1 MHACVHFA
9 KKEHDM
15 KVSIASD
22 HAGFDEKQLLIPYLQ
37 ELGYEVIDRGPESA
51 DRVDYPD
58 YAALVAKDIED
69 DEAERGVLICGTGI
83 GMSLAANKCK
93 GIRAANVTMPELAAL
108 CRQHNDANIVCI
120 SGRFV
125 SDEDNKKIVKTFLE
139 TEFEGGRH
147 EGRVNK
153 ISALEA

>member
-1 MHACVHFA
+1 
-9 KKEHDM
+9 M

-58 YAALVAKDIED
+58 YAALVAKDVED

-108 CRQHNDANIVCI
+108 CRQHNDAN
-120 SGRFV
+120 FV

-139 TEFEGGRH
+139 TDFEGGRH

>member
-1 MHACVHFA
+1 
-9 KKEHDM
+9 M

-58 YAALVAKDIED
+58 YAALVAKDVED

-83 GMSLAANKCK
+83 GMSIAANKHR
-93 GIRAANVTMPELAAL
+93 GIRAACVSDTFSARLTRCHNNANVICFGARVIGAGLAA
-108 CRQHNDANIVCI
+108 DIVNCFI
-120 SGRFV
+120 
-125 SDEDNKKIVKTFLE
+125 D
-139 TEFEGGRH
+139 TEYEGGRH
-147 EGRVNK
+147 ARRVAMLD
-153 ISALEA
+153 ALDGD

>member
-1 MHACVHFA
+1 
-9 KKEHDM
+9 M

-58 YAALVAKDIED
+58 YAALVAKDVED

-83 GMSLAANKCK
+83 GMAMTADKVPGVRATVVQTNKF
-93 GIRAANVTMPELAAL
+93 AEL
-108 CRQHNDANIVCI
+108 CREHNDCNVLCL
-120 SGRFV
+120 SGRFTAPM
-125 SDEDNKKIVKTFLE
+125 DNCQFVETFLT
-139 TEFEGGRH
+139 TEFGGGRH
-147 EGRVNK
+147 EGRVAK
-153 ISALEA
+153 IMAEDER

>member
-1 MHACVHFA
+1 
-9 KKEHDM
+9 M

-22 HAGFDEKQLLIPYLQ
+22 HAGFDEKQLLIPYLREQ
-37 ELGYEVIDRGPESA
+37 GYEVADRGPDSA

-58 YAALVAKDIED
+58 YAERVARDIESGAAD
-69 DEAERGVLICGTGI
+69 RGILICGTGI
-83 GMSLAANKCK
+83 GMSLAANKCE

-108 CRQHNDANIVCI
+108 SRQHNDANVICI

-125 SDEDNKKIVKTFLE
+125 SDEDNRAIVKAFLE

-147 EGRVNK
+147 ERRVEK
-153 ISALEA
+153 IMALENE

>member
-1 MHACVHFA
+1 
-9 KKEHDM
+9 M

-22 HAGFDEKQLLIPYLQ
+22 HAGFEEKQLLIPYLE
-37 ELGYEVIDRGPESA
+37 ELGYEVVDRGPQSA

-58 YAALVAKDIED
+58 FAHLVAKDVED
-69 DEAERGVLICGTGI
+69 ATVDRGVLICGTGI
-83 GMSLAANKCK
+83 GMSLAANKHT

-108 CRQHNDANIVCI
+108 SRQHNDANVICI

-125 SDEDNKKIVKTFLE
+125 DDATNRQIVKTFLE

-147 EGRVNK
+147 EQRVAK
-153 ISALEA
+153 IEDVSRTNVG

>member
-1 MHACVHFA
+1 
-9 KKEHDM
+9 M

-22 HAGFDEKQLLIPYLQ
+22 HAGFDEKQLLVPFLKEQ
-37 ELGYEVIDRGPESA
+37 GYEVIDRGPESA

-58 YAALVAKDIED
+58 YAELVARDIESG
-69 DEAERGVLICGTGI
+69 EAERGILICGTGI
-83 GMSLAANKCK
+83 GMSLAANKCE

-108 CRQHNDANIVCI
+108 SRQHNDANVICI

-125 SDEDNKKIVKTFLE
+125 SDEDNRAIVKAFLE

-147 EGRVNK
+147 ERRVEK
-153 ISALEA
+153 IMALENE

>member
-1 MHACVHFA
+1 
-9 KKEHDM
+9 M

-22 HAGFDEKQLLIPYLQ
+22 HAGFDEKQLLIPYLREQ
-37 ELGYEVIDRGPESA
+37 GYEVADRGPDLA

-58 YAALVAKDIED
+58 YAERVARDLKSGAAD
-69 DEAERGVLICGTGI
+69 RGILICGTGI
-83 GMSLAANKCK
+83 GMSLAANKCE

-108 CRQHNDANIVCI
+108 SRQHNDANVICI

-125 SDEDNKKIVKTFLE
+125 SDEDNRAIVKAFLE

-147 EGRVNK
+147 ERRVEK
-153 ISALEA
+153 IMALENE